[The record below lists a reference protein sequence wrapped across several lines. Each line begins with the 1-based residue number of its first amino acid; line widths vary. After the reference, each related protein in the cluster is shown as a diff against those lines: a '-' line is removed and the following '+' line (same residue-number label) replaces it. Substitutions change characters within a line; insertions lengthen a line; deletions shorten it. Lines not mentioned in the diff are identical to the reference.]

1 MATNKHVVGAY
12 DTEQEAIQAVEK
24 LRAEGYRPEDIS
36 VISKNKDDVDAVTE
50 ETGTKTEEGLAA
62 GAATGGVLGGLTG
75 LLAGVGALA
84 IPGIGPIVAAGP
96 IAATLTG
103 AAVGAGAGGI
113 AGALIGMGI
122 PEEEAHRYEADVKS
136 GKILVLV
143 DPDAKSA
150 DFTDGYTNSDRS
162 VLDGDRTTYTS
173 TDPLNPGELDRG
185 TNAFKDNTRNSSGV
199 WTDENLDLNRP
210 LSGNP
215 EELKKDDRTVSAYND
230 DVDTRYRDAYDFN
243 NVRENR
249 NNPYKG

>member
-143 DPDAKSA
+143 DPDTRSA
-150 DFTDGYTNSDRS
+150 DFTDGYTNTDRS

-185 TNAFKDNTRNSSGV
+185 TSAFKDNIRNSSGV
-199 WTDENLDLNRP
+199 WTDENLDVNRP

-215 EELKKDDRTVSAYND
+215 EDLSTNDRTVSAYND
-230 DVDTRYRDAYDFN
+230 DVDTRNRDAYDFN